1 MADQPQEITWFKS
14 SYSASPDNE
23 CVEVANTPQ
32 LTLVRD
38 SKRPDGPHTGFSP
51 EAWSTFTT
59 CIGSTTSPL
68 LR

>member
-1 MADQPQEITWFKS
+1 MAEQPKEIQWFKS

-32 LTLVRD
+32 RTLVRD

-51 EAWSTFTT
+51 EAWTTFTT
-59 CIGSTTSPL
+59 CIGSTKSPL
-68 LR
+68 LG

>member
-1 MADQPQEITWFKS
+1 MAEQSQEIKWFKS

-32 LTLVRD
+32 LMLVRD

-51 EAWSTFTT
+51 EAWAAFTI
-59 CIGSTTSPL
+59 CIGATKSPL
-68 LR
+68 T